1 MGKSEYF
8 AYKFLNPILLP
19 KVHHLTNLII
29 LDAHSRIK
37 HLGIQATLNKVRLNG
52 FRLIKPYMSV
62 RAVISPCITCKNFNA
77 LAYKYPK
84 MTNLPEHRVN
94 MVDVY
99 GHCGIDYTGHFL
111 VKDKFKIK
119 KKVYEVE
126 RKFYILIF
134 TCLNTRASH
143 VEQILNP

>member
-8 AYKFLNPILLP
+8 AYEVLNPILLP

-62 RAVISPCITCKNFNA
+62 RTVISPCITCKRFNA

-94 MVDVY
+94 MIDVY

-111 VKDKFKIK
+111 VKD
-119 KKVYEVE
+119 
-126 RKFYILIF
+126 
-134 TCLNTRASH
+134 
-143 VEQILNP
+143 